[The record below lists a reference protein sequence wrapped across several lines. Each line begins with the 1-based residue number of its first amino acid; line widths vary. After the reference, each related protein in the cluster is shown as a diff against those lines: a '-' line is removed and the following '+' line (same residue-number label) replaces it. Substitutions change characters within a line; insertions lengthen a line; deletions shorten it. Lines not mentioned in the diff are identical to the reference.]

1 MLSSLPVAVPV
12 LVSLPPPAL
21 RLVMEGKYREKL
33 EQFRRNHTNPFNC
46 AREDGLHKCEEVGD
60 VGEEAEDLGEDAG
73 VFQGAYSNS
82 DSESCNTEPDLDSRC
97 SSGLGLAEDY
107 FAQPQGCD
115 ELSHIEELEH
125 AIEMCKVTVLES
137 PELSSKREQAT
148 AQLIRLRMKLQHLRE
163 PEEEEPDIKLILD
176 HRFRKRKSRG
186 IRHSCDKCNTLIWGM
201 LHSWYTCTGCRFN
214 CHSRCLNAICKP
226 CVRLKVS
233 HQAKYLMDICP
244 EVGLHAQD
252 YRCADCRQPIT
263 MGGVRAE
270 ARLCDYTGRYYCPS
284 CHWNDPLPI
293 PARALHNWDM
303 EPHKVCRSSLRF
315 LELMQSRPVIN
326 VKNINPALFT
336 NITELAQIKK
346 LRSDILKMK
355 PYLVTCTEAM
365 KARLLLRLQ
374 KRQHFVENVDMYS
387 MQDLL
392 EAAWGQL
399 VRSLTETNT
408 EFAKHIK
415 LDCQKCEA
423 KGFICEICNDGE
435 ALFPFDSHASV
446 CPSCSA
452 VFHRDCFFD
461 NAAVCLKCLRLS
473 SRKKSQERV

>member
-1 MLSSLPVAVPV
+1 MLSSLPVAVPL

-21 RLVMEGKYREKL
+21 QLVMEGNYRKKL
-33 EQFRRNHTNPFNC
+33 EQFRRKHTNPFNC
-46 AREDGLHKCEEVGD
+46 GGEGGFLHECDDAGD
-60 VGEEAEDLGEDAG
+60 VGEETEDVGDLSEEVG

-82 DSESCNTEPDLDSRC
+82 DSESCNTEPELDSRC

-148 AQLIRLRMKLQHLRE
+148 AQLIRLRMKLQQLKE

-186 IRHSCDKCNTLIWGM
+186 IRHSCDKCNTLVWGM

-214 CHSRCLNAICKP
+214 CHSRCLSAICKP

-233 HQAKYLMDICP
+233 HQAKYVMDICP

-270 ARLCDYTGRYYCPS
+270 ARLCDYTGHYYCPS
-284 CHWNDPLPI
+284 CHWNDSLPI

-303 EPHKVCRSSLRF
+303 EPH
-315 LELMQSRPVIN
+315 
-326 VKNINPALFT
+326 
-336 NITELAQIKK
+336 KK

-374 KRQHFVENVDMYS
+374 KRQHFVENVNMYS

-399 VRSLTETNT
+399 VHSLTETNT

-423 KGFICEICNDGE
+423 KGFICEICHNGE

-446 CPSCSA
+446 CPSCST